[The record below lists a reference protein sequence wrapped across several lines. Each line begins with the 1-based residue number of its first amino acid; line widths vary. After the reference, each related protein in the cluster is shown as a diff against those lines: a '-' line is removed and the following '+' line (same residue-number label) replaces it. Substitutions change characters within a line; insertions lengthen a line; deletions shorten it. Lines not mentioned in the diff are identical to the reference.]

1 MPTSPAATR
10 RGRPAPA
17 LPYTQPAIVD
27 PHTQERVKY
36 YADWLAKQARYDE
49 LNDNAKEINHYI
61 QEATKVV
68 KVGKQEV
75 AMFAPF
81 RPKLSALQTFTT
93 SQVVALC
100 VIRLLYLIGL

>member
-1 MPTSPAATR
+1 ML
-10 RGRPAPA
+10 GRPAPS

-49 LNDNAKEINHYI
+49 LNDNAQEINDYI

-81 RPKLSALQTFTT
+81 RPKLSAFQPFTPSHT
-93 SQVVALC
+93 LPPC
-100 VIRLLYLIGL
+100 LTRLPRLIG